1 MLSEELGEYK
11 NDYGE
16 KSRRFNNG
24 FYDIYSA
31 KKKENDEY
39 CCLKIIDKEKIKYG
53 NYDYIKESLDREE
66 SIMKLCNS
74 KNTINFYKK
83 METQKSIIFEI
94 EEFGEDL
101 SSFLGDI
108 GKFSEDLEN
117 LELFKQIVRELAS
130 ALKTIH
136 EKKAIHRNI
145 KPSSIFIY
153 NKNEEDKRTI
163 KLGEFGCSTLISD
176 NKSEQVGT
184 YYYSAPEIIQNMKY
198 DEKCDLWSVGITLFE
213 LYFGI
218 SPYGV
223 NISKNKIM
231 YLLCDYYN
239 GKGFSFLRS
248 NKPSLDILLDG
259 LLQIEPE
266 KRISFEEFFN
276 IVFDDDFMENE
287 DKFLSKFE
295 KYKSIYNVLSKK
307 EVDKDI
313 YKPKEEKESNNLEE
327 RERQNLEKIISNI
340 EEITDIMD
348 LKISEE
354 YENKKINNI
363 LYYNDNIKFLINIYR
378 EADYFEKNIT
388 GAFIICSNI
397 DSFKLI
403 REEITIQFDK
413 DKDITF
419 NIITSGNN
427 CENIIKLI
435 NENDLFKQ
443 CIKNVC
449 VFCKDV
455 DKWSKLLKDK
465 DNLIY
470 GVYNQKSDV
479 VNFIKNTSS
488 ERRKVYPLTKLI
500 SYKNYIDNYKYRH
513 RQIASLYGEIN
524 QELYDKYI
532 KEIESLIKQDDQ
544 KKLKGFQIFNPNN
557 LIELDELIIKEYTKN
572 SIYLD
577 LNNWL
582 LNPIKDSYK
591 VASYFTARLMYSLNK
606 YAKKHN
612 KYFNKD
618 KTVLK
623 RGVKIPYSY
632 LIQYERAKNENE
644 SGKIIS
650 LTSFTSTSKK
660 DEVALHFAGR
670 KRGIKY
676 KVNRD
681 DPKFSVIYIITNN
694 SKENWI
700 SNGIDINSISEMKR
714 EEEILFLPFTFFK
727 VKDVIIDNKQYV
739 AEIHLET
746 IGKKEILEKEIKNGK
761 DIKYNYIEGVMEI

>member
-1 MLSEELGEYK
+1 M
-11 NDYGE
+11 
-16 KSRRFNNG
+16 
-24 FYDIYSA
+24 
-31 KKKENDEY
+31 
-39 CCLKIIDKEKIKYG
+39 
-53 NYDYIKESLDREE
+53 
-66 SIMKLCNS
+66 
-74 KNTINFYKK
+74 
-83 METQKSIIFEI
+83 
-94 EEFGEDL
+94 
-101 SSFLGDI
+101 
-108 GKFSEDLEN
+108 
-117 LELFKQIVRELAS
+117 
-130 ALKTIH
+130 
-136 EKKAIHRNI
+136 
-145 KPSSIFIY
+145 
-153 NKNEEDKRTI
+153 
-163 KLGEFGCSTLISD
+163 ISD

-313 YKPKEEKESNNLEE
+313 YKPKEEKESNNLKE
-327 RERQNLEKIISNI
+327 REQQNLEKIISNI

-449 VFCKDV
+449 VFCKDK

-500 SYKNYIDNYKYRH
+500 SYKNYIDNYKYKH
-513 RQIASLYGEIN
+513 KQIASLYGEIN

-544 KKLKGFQIFNPNN
+544 KKLKGFQKFNPKN

-582 LNPIKDSYK
+582 FNPIKDSYK

-606 YAKKHN
+606 YAKKDN

-618 KTVLK
+618 KTDLK
-623 RGVKIPYSY
+623 RGVQIPYSY

-650 LTSFTSTSKK
+650 LTSFTSTSEK
-660 DEVALHFAGR
+660 DEVAIQFAGR
-670 KRGIKY
+670 SRDNKY

-681 DPKFSVIYIITNN
+681 DPKFSVIYKITNI
-694 SKENWI
+694 SKEDWI
-700 SNGIDINSISEMKR
+700 SNGIDINSISKMKH

-727 VKDVIIDNKQYV
+727 VKDVKIDNEQYV

-761 DIKYNYIEGVMEI
+761 EIKYNYIENIMEI

>member
-1 MLSEELGEYK
+1 M
-11 NDYGE
+11 
-16 KSRRFNNG
+16 R
-24 FYDIYSA
+24 
-31 KKKENDEY
+31 
-39 CCLKIIDKEKIKYG
+39 IK
-53 NYDYIKESLDREE
+53 
-66 SIMKLCNS
+66 
-74 KNTINFYKK
+74 
-83 METQKSIIFEI
+83 KSI
-94 EEFGEDL
+94 
-101 SSFLGDI
+101 S
-108 GKFSEDLEN
+108 
-117 LELFKQIVRELAS
+117 
-130 ALKTIH
+130 
-136 EKKAIHRNI
+136 
-145 KPSSIFIY
+145 Y
-153 NKNEEDKRTI
+153 
-163 KLGEFGCSTLISD
+163 
-176 NKSEQVGT
+176 
-184 YYYSAPEIIQNMKY
+184 II
-198 DEKCDLWSVGITLFE
+198 
-213 LYFGI
+213 
-218 SPYGV
+218 
-223 NISKNKIM
+223 
-231 YLLCDYYN
+231 
-239 GKGFSFLRS
+239 
-248 NKPSLDILLDG
+248 
-259 LLQIEPE
+259 
-266 KRISFEEFFN
+266 
-276 IVFDDDFMENE
+276 
-287 DKFLSKFE
+287 
-295 KYKSIYNVLSKK
+295 
-307 EVDKDI
+307 
-313 YKPKEEKESNNLEE
+313 
-327 RERQNLEKIISNI
+327 
-340 EEITDIMD
+340 
-348 LKISEE
+348 
-354 YENKKINNI
+354 
-363 LYYNDNIKFLINIYR
+363 NDNIKFLINIYR
-378 EADYFEKNIT
+378 EADYFEKNTT

-403 REEITIQFDK
+403 REEITIQFKK

-470 GVYNQKSDV
+470 DVYNQKSDV

-544 KKLKGFQIFNPNN
+544 KKLKGFQKFNPKN

-572 SIYLD
+572 SRYLD

-650 LTSFTSTSKK
+650 LTSFTSTSEK
-660 DEVALHFAGR
+660 DEVAIQFAGR
-670 KRGIKY
+670 SRDNKY

-681 DPKFSVIYIITNN
+681 DPKFSVIYKITNI
-694 SKENWI
+694 SKEDWI
-700 SNGIDINSISEMKR
+700 SNGIDINSISKMKH

-727 VKDVIIDNKQYV
+727 VKDVKIDNEQYV

-761 DIKYNYIEGVMEI
+761 EIKYNYIENIMEI